1 MSVSNRLV
9 KRRLPTFATIF
20 LIGLLFIG
28 GSQSGAGSLFV
39 APLDKLAHIIFFFCL
54 TLMMVSG
61 FRFKVVYT
69 TVLVLLIGVLDEV
82 HQVWL
87 PGRFPGLDDWFA
99 DAVGIGLAIGLV
111 FVRKTFFRKTFL
123 EKHG

>member
-1 MSVSNRLV
+1 MSISNRLI
-9 KRRLPTFATIF
+9 KRRLPTFVTIF

-39 APLDKLAHIIFFFCL
+39 TPWDKLAHIVFFFCL

-61 FRFKVVYT
+61 FCFKVVYT
-69 TVLVLLIGVLDEV
+69 IVLALVIGMLDEL

-87 PGRFPGLDDWFA
+87 PGRFAGFDDWLA
-99 DAVGIGLAIGLV
+99 DIVGVGLAIGMLYL
-111 FVRKTFFRKTFL
+111 RKRSCDTRK
-123 EKHG
+123 